1 MFVYMCVYVYVCI
14 YYMYVYIICM
24 YVYICIYIERET
36 ERQRETER
44 EICIIG
50 THLFQNHLFTR
61 YINILIMPINTR
73 EKYLKYSIHFASI
86 HDYQPL

>member
-36 ERQRETER
+36 ERDRER

>member
-1 MFVYMCVYVYVCI
+1 MYVCI
-14 YYMYVYIICM
+14 YMY
-24 YVYICIYIERET
+24 IYRERDRET
-36 ERQRETER
+36 ERER

>member
-1 MFVYMCVYVYVCI
+1 MYVCI
-14 YYMYVYIICM
+14 YMY
-24 YVYICIYIERET
+24 IYRERDRERDRET
-36 ERQRETER
+36 ERDRER